1 MQGYNNFNTN
11 KKILIENR
19 KDVQRLI
26 MMSKKEKHLT
36 GSEEDLMEIF
46 WASKEPLTSV
56 EILNISGDRSW
67 NGNYVHIMLRSLLKK
82 GMIEVCGTVQSGK
95 QYARQFI
102 PAVTKEQY
110 AAKLVMSKGIGKNS
124 IAAVTVAMVN
134 EMNEETGEELVKQLE
149 EIIEELKNKESKE

>member
-1 MQGYNNFNTN
+1 M
-11 KKILIENR
+11 IR
-19 KDVQRLI
+19 
-26 MMSKKEKHLT
+26 KKEKHLT
-36 GSEEDLMEIF
+36 TSEEDLMEMF
-46 WASKEPLTSV
+46 WANDKPLTSV
-56 EILNISGDRSW
+56 DILTLSEGRSW

-82 GMIEVCGTVQSGK
+82 GMIQVCGTIQCGT

-134 EMNEETGEELVKQLE
+134 EVDETDGEELVKQLE
-149 EIIEELKNKESKE
+149 EIIEELKNQEPKEK